1 MKPHFYNLRSRLG
14 LTNVPYRQKSLN
26 FGVEKGGDA
35 VLSKEFLQNFH
46 GAVVDEFDFSK
57 PEETSKKNYYDI
69 LAKELKGAKNLILD
83 SLSEDETAVALGGDN
98 SISFSPLA
106 AMLERY
112 KPNRVGYVRIDSHPD
127 MNSIKVS
134 PSGNFHGMW
143 MRPFVDDFEEKKISN
158 LIKNKLTLYQ
168 LLFIGN
174 LDIDSGEKEFFTG
187 KSTVFSPGYLRE
199 NKESALMNLEQ
210 FANIYEHIYLGIDID
225 GFDASIAPAT
235 GIPAKSGLLL
245 TDVQEVFEKVK
256 EQLVCVDLV
265 EVNPEKKGAAQTV
278 KLAQTILL
286 SLLR

>member
-35 VLSKEFLQNFH
+35 VL
-46 GAVVDEFDFSK
+46 SK

-158 LIKNKLTLYQ
+158 LI
-168 LLFIGN
+168 
-174 LDIDSGEKEFFTG
+174 
-187 KSTVFSPGYLRE
+187 
-199 NKESALMNLEQ
+199 
-210 FANIYEHIYLGIDID
+210 
-225 GFDASIAPAT
+225 
-235 GIPAKSGLLL
+235 
-245 TDVQEVFEKVK
+245 
-256 EQLVCVDLV
+256 
-265 EVNPEKKGAAQTV
+265 
-278 KLAQTILL
+278 
-286 SLLR
+286 